1 LDSKFFFG
9 TVKAEGPLL
18 TKRAIGRPASSFMKL
33 GGLFHR
39 MFGLSFAARP
49 VLKMVLTA
57 AVAVIGL
64 MALLAAL
71 LGLGRLSGLLEK
83 RR

>member
-1 LDSKFFFG
+1 
-9 TVKAEGPLL
+9 
-18 TKRAIGRPASSFMKL
+18 MKL

-49 VLKMVLTA
+49 VLKAVLTA

-64 MALLAAL
+64 MVLLAAL